1 MGAISVGLWELN
13 LLAHTQER
21 TGKETRQNFCFSLVF
36 LRWERELRCWWGWS
50 SFKEIIVNAGEGQ
63 VLELGCQMYWART
76 LAEGSEQMGS
86 LRLRWWRGRC
96 YLQCQGLRYD
106 HGSEWL
112 RWVEDEIISWPW
124 IIPPLSHGGSPSLE
138 REDVVLGTLSSSLD
152 PIAHSRLSR
161 YVYCTLT
168 SLFQRMT
175 ITVTLH
181 VCTNASR

>member
-1 MGAISVGLWELN
+1 MSHKSWQSVKLKEHWDCCTWDGGSTSASMGAISVGLRELN

-50 SFKEIIVNAGEGQ
+50 SFKEIIVDAGEGQ

-86 LRLRWWRGRC
+86 LRLRWWWGRC
-96 YLQCQGLRYD
+96 YLQCQGLWYD

-124 IIPPLSHGGSPSLE
+124 IGPMVCLHRWRGRMWYLDLISITGSHS
-138 REDVVLGTLSSSLD
+138 T
-152 PIAHSRLSR
+152 
-161 YVYCTLT
+161 
-168 SLFQRMT
+168 
-175 ITVTLH
+175 
-181 VCTNASR
+181 